1 MPLLDPAHPRP
12 GGRRAV
18 LVSTAVLSGATLL
31 WPLAGAADAHVR
43 VRADSTTS
51 GAYSALTF
59 RVPTES
65 DSASTTEVSV
75 QLPQDTPFASVQTRP
90 LPGWRAVLK
99 TEPLPAPVQVNG
111 ATLTKAVRT
120 VTWTAD
126 EDAAVGPDEY
136 QEFALSVGP
145 LPAAGTVLLPATQTY
160 SDGEVVRWDQP
171 TPASGEEPEFPAP
184 ALDVTAAAGAATT
197 PGAAPA
203 PVTGSDGTDTAARW
217 LGGSALVLAVL
228 ATALGGLAVARTRT
242 RRS

>member
-1 MPLLDPAHPRP
+1 MPLPDPAQPRP

-18 LVSTAVLSGATLL
+18 LVTTALLSGTTLL

-65 DSASTTEVSV
+65 DTTSTTKVSV
-75 QLPQDTPFASVQTRP
+75 QLPQDAPFASVQTRP
-90 LPGWRAVLK
+90 LPGWRAVLT

-126 EDAAVGPDEY
+126 DDAAVGPDEY

-145 LPAAGTVLLPATQTY
+145 LPAAGTLLLPATQTY

-171 TPASGEEPEFPAP
+171 TPASGEEPEHPAP
-184 ALDVTAAAGAATT
+184 ALQVTAGSAST
-197 PGAAPA
+197 PAVEAAPVPTTA
-203 PVTGSDGTDTAARW
+203 SGGTDPAARW

-228 ATALGGLAVARTRT
+228 AAALGGIAVTRTRT
-242 RRS
+242 QRS